1 MGGQANRKALRE
13 QYEQTRE
20 AGVYRIVN
28 SGNGKSLLGAA
39 LNLASVRN
47 RFAFARSTNSPGGL
61 DLRLS
66 KDIRQF
72 GFDAFSLEILEVLD
86 TAPEM
91 TAAEIVEDLATLEG
105 LWREKFDPSSLY

>member
-1 MGGQANRKALRE
+1 MVGYAPAKSAGRVDSEDGVMGGQANRKALRE

-47 RFAFARSTNSPGGL
+47 RR
-61 DLRLS
+61 
-66 KDIRQF
+66 
-72 GFDAFSLEILEVLD
+72 
-86 TAPEM
+86 
-91 TAAEIVEDLATLEG
+91 
-105 LWREKFDPSSLY
+105 W

>member
-1 MGGQANRKALRE
+1 MSGQVNRKALRE

-20 AGVYRIVN
+20 AGVYRILN
-28 SGNGKSLLGAA
+28 SGNTKSLLGSA

-47 RFAFARSTNSPGGL
+47 RFAFAKSTNSLGGL

-72 GFDAFSLEILEVLD
+72 GFAAFSLEVLEVLG

-91 TAAEIVEDLATLEG
+91 TEAEIAEDLATLEG
-105 LWREKFDPSSLY
+105 LWREKFDPATLY